1 MEGYRTCTECGRT
14 FPETDEYFSSSMR
27 RGVVCFESRCKECRR
42 KYFREHYAKNREK
55 YKQHNQQYYRDWWE
69 NNKEQRLEY
78 FRNWRRTH
86 PDDWKKY
93 KDGRDWTESNKKYYA
108 THKEESRIR
117 YQKRKAREKDAESS
131 LSIEQWESAKEEFGN
146 ACAYCGRET
155 KLEQD
160 HFIALS
166 KGGGYTRENIVPS
179 CKRCNCSKH
188 ANAFSEWYPL
198 MPFYD
203 RAREEHIVKYIE
215 RMKAI

>member
-1 MEGYRTCTECGRT
+1 MDGYRTCTECGRSL
-14 FPETDEYFSSSMR
+14 PETDEFFSVSMR
-27 RGVVCFESRCKECRR
+27 RGNICFASKCKECR
-42 KYFREHYAKNREK
+42 KQYFREYYAKHKEK
-55 YKQHNQQYYRDWWE
+55 YKAHNQRWFRE
-69 NNKEQRLEY
+69 HKEYKEAYVREWMSEHDGY
-78 FRNWRRTH
+78 WR
-86 PDDWKKY
+86 KY
-93 KDGRDWTESNKKYYA
+93 SEGRDFSEHNRTYYA
-108 THKEESRIR
+108 THKEEDRVR
-117 YQKRKAREKDAESS
+117 RQKRRANKKATDASFDAQ
-131 LSIEQWESAKEEFGN
+131 QWESAKEEFGN
-146 ACAYCGRET
+146 ACAYCGRSEN
-155 KLEQD
+155 LEQD